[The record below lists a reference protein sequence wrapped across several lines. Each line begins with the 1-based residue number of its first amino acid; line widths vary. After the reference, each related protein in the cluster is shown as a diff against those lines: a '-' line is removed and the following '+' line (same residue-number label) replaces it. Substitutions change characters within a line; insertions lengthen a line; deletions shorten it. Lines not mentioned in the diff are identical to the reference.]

1 MNRSE
6 FQPCFSCVKSTTGL
20 KWFSTFF
27 LENERIFQI
36 KNYIKFV
43 HLLRSTTMQK
53 KSHFG
58 RFLHGFALNSHDIPK
73 GRKQLSDVMRK
84 YVQDKRC

>member
-6 FQPCFSCVKSTTGL
+6 FQLCFSLVKLTAGL
-20 KWFSTFF
+20 KRFSAFF
-27 LENERIFQI
+27 LENELIFQI
-36 KNYIKFV
+36 KNYIEFIY
-43 HLLRSTTMQK
+43 LLRSTPMQK
-53 KSHFG
+53 KSDFG

-73 GRKQLSDVMRK
+73 GRKQVSDVMQK